1 LKAISDEIKDAMIKK
16 AKGYT
21 TSETVEEYQDED
33 GNMVLTKKKVTKKHV
48 PPDTQAAKMLID
60 LGMENSVK
68 NWSDE
73 ELETEKI
80 RLLKLLKEY
89 ENETAKN

>member
-1 LKAISDEIKDAMIKK
+1 MKAISDEIKDAMIKK